1 VADAAQN
8 KNRNIIIA
16 AAVLVIAVVI
26 GVGVLVW
33 SLGGNTDEK
42 PNSTGYSTQTPGA
55 AEAAQQP
62 GEVDIMPTAIAM
74 ARGADGRITGIA
86 TVSALFQNFTP
97 KSIRIQGDARLTL
110 PGTGDGACKADVVL
124 NSGARCQI
132 TIILNESA
140 PGTPTTTTPTLVI
153 TGTTLTPGGSSQPI
167 EKTANITGVD
177 PAAVAAAAAGGIPG
191 AAGAIPGATAIPGAA
206 GATGAAGTPLTSGQ
220 VAGSGIDP
228 YGPVAPTNGYS
239 QQPQQNYA
247 QSQVP
252 QGLKPL
258 TPREQFMLARRQAV
272 LGNVVRTGQVQP
284 QQQSTGDWDEIGV
297 KKAVSSLPQD
307 MSRVVTMDRIIT
319 AVLVRPFD
327 SRQSQQVVA
336 QVDRNV
342 YGGMGRNILIPRG
355 STIVGTAAGGA
366 ERVAIVWQQIIR
378 PDGARFVFQG
388 TGGDAMGQSGVPGSV
403 NNRWLSR
410 IGASLLGTV
419 LKVGTAVVSNA
430 QETASGGF
438 VQNGQGGQGGIGG
451 SGSTSAAGVARNNGA
466 IVSDI
471 TAQGINELLA
481 PIIAQQKALLPI
493 ITVPAGSR
501 LTIVPT
507 TDLVMRPIQRETIV
521 RPSYPRQM
529 NGGAQISAPPEQE
542 QGDDGSN
549 GGTLQTYNQPRQV
562 RSQSQQQRQAALGRS
577 FEAPATASMG
587 ATPPWS
593 SN

>member
-1 VADAAQN
+1 VADAADSK

-16 AAVLVIAVVI
+16 AAVMVIIVVI

-42 PNSTGYSTQTPGA
+42 PNSTEYSTSTPGA

-62 GEVDIMPTAIAM
+62 GDVDISPASVTM
-74 ARGADGRITGIA
+74 ARGPDGRITGIA
-86 TVSALFQNFTP
+86 TVSALFQNFTL
-97 KSIRIQGDARLTL
+97 KSIVVQGDPRVTL
-110 PGTGDGACKADVVL
+110 PGTGEGACKENVGLTSGTRCQVTLVL
-124 NSGARCQI
+124 NE
-132 TIILNESA
+132 TA
-140 PGTPTTTTPTLVI
+140 PGTPTTTAPTLI
-153 TGTTLTPGGSSQPI
+153 ISGTTLTPGGSSTPI
-167 EKTANITGVD
+167 EKRATITGVD

-191 AAGAIPGATAIPGAA
+191 AAGAIPGAGAVPGSTALP
-206 GATGAAGTPLTSGQ
+206 GAAGTPLTSGA
-220 VAGSGIDP
+220 VAGAGIDP

-247 QSQVP
+247 QNQAP
-252 QGLKPL
+252 QGLRPL
-258 TPREQFMLARRQAV
+258 SPREQFMLARRQAV
-272 LGNVVRTGQVQP
+272 LGNVVRTAQSQQP
-284 QQQSTGDWDEIGV
+284 QQSTGDWDEIGV

-319 AVLVRPFD
+319 AVLIRPFD
-327 SRQSQQVVA
+327 SRQGQQVVA

-342 YGGMGRNILIPRG
+342 YGAMGRNILIPRG
-355 STIVGTAAGGA
+355 STIIGNMAGGA
-366 ERVAIVWQQIIR
+366 ERVAVVWTQIIR

-388 TGGDAMGQSGVPGSV
+388 TGGDAMGQSGVPGAV

-419 LKVGTAVVSNA
+419 IKIGTALASDP
-430 QETASGGF
+430 QETAGGGVISGGA
-438 VQNGQGGQGGIGG
+438 VGGIGG
-451 SGSTSAAGVARNNGA
+451 SGNGNVARNKDA
-466 IVSDI
+466 ILVDI
-471 TAQGINELLA
+471 TSQGINELLA

-493 ITVPAGSR
+493 ITVPGGTR

-507 TDLVMRPIQRETIV
+507 QDLVMRPIQRETIV

-529 NGGAQISAPPEQE
+529 NGGAQISAPPEQ
-542 QGDDGSN
+542 QDGGEAYT
-549 GGTLQTYNQPRQV
+549 GGTSPASYQTGQNQTQT
-562 RSQSQQQRQAALGRS
+562 QRQREASIGRS
-577 FEAPATASMG
+577 FEAPASASMG